1 MWIIDKDLYDKKKSR
16 LTAILFDLKIDRNF
30 IPLPPP
36 QKKKNLKNSIYTG
49 KFIRLEEIKLR

>member
-36 QKKKNLKNSIYTG
+36 QKKRI
-49 KFIRLEEIKLR
+49 